1 MNCNS
6 IEILESWTFSQTN
19 HVAPIDLSESS
30 SADVS
35 SRQKTPNVKQMS
47 SPKPEPQEII
57 NSCPLKKY
65 FIQKKITKSN
75 NLKWNKQNSQNTQQK
90 TRVVVW
96 KGG

>member
-1 MNCNS
+1 MNFNS
-6 IEILESWTFSQTN
+6 IEILESWTFNQTN

-47 SPKPEPQEII
+47 SPKPKPQEII

-65 FIQKKITKSN
+65 FIQKITKSN
-75 NLKWNKQNSQNTQQK
+75 NLKWNKQNSQQK

-96 KGG
+96 KGC